1 MVIFH
6 SYVDITRGYPFL
18 LWSSPVIQGAAER
31 PSGKHVRAGRH
42 VIHVSAWQRI
52 PPVIPLIKINHRYAN
67 TMELSIQVNQR
78 TALYTHCLLY
88 TIIIYIYIHIYI
100 YYVCVCVGG
109 CVCIIYIYI
118 IYIYHLSLSL
128 CASYI
133 LISAA
138 SSPIGFVVS
147 RQRRKLHKRRLYKQL
162 RSSNSIRRALFSM
175 WESPWKMWENVGK
188 WEESTRYVLVA

>member
-52 PPVIPLIKINHRYAN
+52 PPVIPLIKFNHRYAN

-88 TIIIYIYIHIYI
+88 TIIIYIYTYIYI
-100 YYVCVCVGG
+100 YYVCVWVG
-109 CVCIIYIYI
+109 VYVLYI
-118 IYIYHLSLSL
+118 IYISSPSLSLSVRIIYL
-128 CASYI
+128 DICSVESNRIRCFQAEAEAAQEAALQAAQI
-133 LISAA
+133 IQQHQEGPIFNVGISLENV
-138 SSPIGFVVS
+138 G
-147 RQRRKLHKRRLYKQL
+147 KCG
-162 RSSNSIRRALFSM
+162 
-175 WESPWKMWENVGK
+175 KMWENERNQRGM
-188 WEESTRYVLVA
+188 Y